1 MRYEVM
7 EMHLSDTE
15 ADEEKALCGGDTS
28 DNLRAV
34 DYYLEDRLRD
44 RAVGTVCEGCKVKAV
59 PFAVDI
65 SRDLEAEGLLDEA
78 VDWRKLADRL
88 ARETGLDRRKG

>member
-1 MRYEVM
+1 MRDELI
-7 EMHLSDTE
+7 EMHLFDIE
-15 ADEEKALCGGDTS
+15 AEEEMALCGGETS

-44 RAVGTVCEGCKVKAV
+44 RPVGTVCEGCKVKAV

-65 SRDLEAEGLLDEA
+65 RPRPGG
-78 VDWRKLADRL
+78 RGP
-88 ARETGLDRRKG
+88 TG